1 MSYNYENT
9 EYPNI
14 YENTYWGYFRFEETR
29 PGGNKILFENRNKFI
44 KDYNIIKYKGHL
56 PLYAIKETLFN
67 GMYDCLFRQSELNN
81 RPNIYQD
88 HLEFYET
95 KQTFIVLFSNY
106 GGVPNEEYLEDAKKE
121 GFIQLDYP
129 LYTTDAITMYKEVL
143 KKKYR

>member
-1 MSYNYENT
+1 MKIPNT
-9 EYPNI
+9 QI
-14 YENTYWGYFRFEETR
+14 YMRIHIGDIFVLKKQDQGEIKYYLKIET
-29 PGGNKILFENRNKFI
+29 KFI